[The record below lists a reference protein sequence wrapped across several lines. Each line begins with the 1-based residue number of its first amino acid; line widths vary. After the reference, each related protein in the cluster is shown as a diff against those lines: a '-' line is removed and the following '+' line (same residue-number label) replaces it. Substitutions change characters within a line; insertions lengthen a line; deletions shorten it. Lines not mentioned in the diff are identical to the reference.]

1 MSSFIRFVLK
11 YKKSDCRFG
20 DLARDMLEDPRINRR
35 WGYRS
40 TKAYLSPFACTR
52 VMEII
57 EELHEEYKIRMG
69 LLYQLYL

>member
-20 DLARDMLEDPRINRR
+20 DVARDMLEDPRINRR

-40 TKAYLSPFACTR
+40 TKAYLDTVACTR
-52 VMEII
+52 VMDIV
-57 EELHEEYKIRMG
+57 EELHEEYKRRLAM
-69 LLYQLYL
+69 LYH